1 MIYLKKLGL
10 VAVLAVMA
18 LVWFPVL
25 ALRGIFAVLNW
36 LGQTL
41 MGGLKNKDSG
51 VKTSAAVLLVF
62 YGLPWLVA
70 IGVVIALASYEIL
83 CFKLM
88 EQLFKCEDIGYR
100 PGGQQPEPPPQRGV
114 VARERPEARV
124 MQLPSA
130 KQTLSEVQAQQVALR
145 AGWNPEAMDYTWD
158 SRRQLWRSKDGQL
171 VDHDGSHVAWAS

>member
-1 MIYLKKLGL
+1 MVYLKKLGL

-41 MGGLKNKDSG
+41 LKGVKAKDSG
-51 VKTSAAVLLVF
+51 VKTSAALLLVF

-70 IGVVIALASYEIL
+70 IGTVIALASYEIL

-100 PGGQQPEPPPQRGV
+100 PAGQQPEPPPQRGV
-114 VARERPEARV
+114 VAQQRPEARV
-124 MQLPSA
+124 MQLPGA
-130 KQTLSEVQAQQVALR
+130 QQTLSEVQALQHATR
-145 AGWNPEAMDYTWD
+145 CGWNPAQMDYTWD
-158 SRRQLWRSKDGQL
+158 SRRQLWRSRDGQL
-171 VDHDGSHVAWAS
+171 VDMTGGHVAWAS